1 MASNPIR
8 FAIFGNE
15 YSPLRAGTV
24 TDILRAIGDNGAEYF
39 IDRPYY
45 EYLTTTLHLDIQP
58 AGVAKYREQMGF
70 PNSRGRIERRAPK
83 P

>member
-24 TDILRAIGDNGAEYF
+24 TDILRAVGDNGAEYF
-39 IDRPYY
+39 IDRPY
-45 EYLTTTLHLDIQP
+45 
-58 AGVAKYREQMGF
+58 
-70 PNSRGRIERRAPK
+70 
-83 P
+83 